1 MPPMSADTLLAW
13 LCFVIAAAPGVVF
26 GVLAF
31 RQLAGR
37 PPAERF
43 TAGFTLAATAVA
55 FAGAL
60 ALLGCWLGGARAAI
74 DLRLGTW
81 FGTGHYGFELDWLI
95 DRLSVVVLPLV
106 TGVVLVIARFAVP
119 YLHREPGFTRFF
131 MQLMLFATGMN
142 VIVLAGSAD
151 LLVIGWECVGLSSAL
166 LIAFFHERAAPGR
179 SALRVFTTYRLCDVG
194 LLVGVILMHV
204 TIGTADFERAFGTA
218 SWPGGAAPLA
228 GGAATAMALAFGLAA
243 AGKSAQ
249 LPVGNWLARAMEGPT
264 PSSAIFYG
272 GPAVHA
278 GVILLMRLAPL
289 YAASP
294 LASGV
299 LVVVGVGTALHAT
312 LAWRVQTDQ
321 KSILAFAT
329 MTQLGLIVAECGL
342 GLWNVALVH
351 TVSHVALRTYQLLRV
366 PSALH
371 DANVL
376 RATNQGMALATPHIA
391 PAAVVSAFH
400 RRLYAFGLARSHC
413 DDLIDRWLVAPVVEL
428 GVRLD
433 GAERRWLELLG
444 ELGRPGEKTEAAAD
458 CVGRGV
464 LEEELR

>member
-1 MPPMSADTLLAW
+1 MSADTVLAW
-13 LCFVIAAAPGVVF
+13 LCFVIAAAPALVF

-37 PPAERF
+37 PPAERV
-43 TAGFTLAATAVA
+43 TGGFTLGATGVA

-60 ALLGCWLGGARAAI
+60 GLLACWLAGDRAAI

-81 FGTGHYGFELDWLI
+81 FGVGHYGFELDWMI
-95 DRLSVVVLPLV
+95 DRLSVVLLPLI
-106 TGVVLVIARFAVP
+106 TGTVLVIARFAVP
-119 YLHREPGFTRFF
+119 YLHREHGFTRFF

-151 LLVIGWECVGLSSAL
+151 LLIIGWECVGLSSAL

-194 LLVGVILMHV
+194 LLVGTILMHV
-204 TIGTADFERAFGTA
+204 TIGTADFARAFGTA
-218 SWPGGAAPLA
+218 SWPGAAAPLA
-228 GGAATAMALAFGLAA
+228 SGAATAMALCFGLAA

-294 LASGV
+294 VASAV
-299 LVVVGVGTALHAT
+299 LVVFGIGTALHAT

-371 DANVL
+371 DANLL
-376 RATNQGMALATPHIA
+376 RATNQGMALETPHIA

-400 RRLYAFGLARSHC
+400 RRLYAFGLFRSHF
-413 DDLIDRWLVAPVVEL
+413 DDLIDRYLVAPIVDL
-428 GVRLD
+428 GRRLD
-433 GAERRWLELLG
+433 GVERRWLAVLE
-444 ELGRPGEKTEAAAD
+444 EFGRPAEKAETTGE
-458 CVGRGV
+458 CVSRV
-464 LEEELR
+464 LEEEMR